1 MYIAGIDPGMSGGW
15 AVLSCKEGYMPTLV
29 AGGRMPTIKQGSK
42 TLVNAD
48 ELYGQLT
55 KPLPGPGLDAV
66 VLETVHAM
74 PQQGVAS
81 TFTFGAAYGAAHA
94 VGQLAAMRLEGV
106 TPQTWKKYFGLSTDK
121 RASLDRA
128 AAAFGRDGLVS
139 WTVLANDGIAEAALM
154 ALWFYETKIA
164 TGGKS

>member
-1 MYIAGIDPGMSGGW
+1 MYIAGIDPGLSGGW
-15 AVLSCKEGYMPTLV
+15 AVLSCKEGALPALV
-29 AGGRMPTIKQGSK
+29 AGGRMPTLKQGSK
-42 TLVNAD
+42 TLVDAS

-74 PQQGVAS
+74 PRQGVSS
-81 TFTFGAAYGAAHA
+81 TFTFGTAYGAAHA
-94 VGQLAAMRLEGV
+94 VAQLSAVRLEGV
-106 TPQTWKKYFGLSTDK
+106 PPQAWKKHFGLSQDK
-121 RASLDRA
+121 RSSLDRA
-128 AAAFGRDGLVS
+128 AAAFGRDAMVN